1 MPIFEERILPAA
13 DGYPLT
19 ARFFRPTGSA
29 RGSVL
34 IVPGISIPQTYYEA
48 IASWLSD
55 NGYHVATFDY
65 RGIAL
70 SRHGSLRHL
79 AANLIDW
86 ARLDCAAVLD
96 ALAEGSGEL
105 PVFWLGHSLGGQILP
120 FAPNRQRVSKMV
132 TIATGSGYWR
142 ENSPPL
148 RRSVWWLWYVIVPL
162 AVRTFGY
169 FPGSRLGKV
178 GDLPRGVIEQWRR
191 WCLHP
196 DYAPGV
202 EGGTVRDSYAAIR
215 TPIFS
220 LSFTD
225 DEYMSAQNIASI
237 HDFYVNA
244 PRTMKRIAPHDI
256 GEKRIGHFG
265 FFKERFSQSLW
276 KHYLLPELN
285 TNQASELHPVGNLY
299 KSTTEHDRA

>member
-1 MPIFEERILPAA
+1 MPAFEERTLPAA

-19 ARFFRPTGSA
+19 ARFFQPSGAA
-29 RGSVL
+29 RGCVL

-48 IASWLSD
+48 FAFWLSG

-79 AANLIDW
+79 AVDLIDW

-96 ALAEGSGEL
+96 ALAEGCAEL
-105 PVFWLGHSLGGQILP
+105 PVFWIGHSLGGQILP
-120 FAPNRQRVSKMV
+120 FVPNHQRISKML

-142 ENSPPL
+142 ENSAPL
-148 RRSVWWLWYVIVPL
+148 RRNVWWLWYVIVPL

-169 FPGSRLGKV
+169 FPGNRLRKV

-196 DYAPGV
+196 EYAPGV
-202 EGGTVRDSYAAIR
+202 EGSAVRDRYAAIQ

-225 DEYMSAQNIASI
+225 DEYMSARNTAAI

-244 PRTMKRIAPHDI
+244 PRTMKRIAPHEI

-265 FFKERFSQSLW
+265 FFKEKFSQSLW
-276 KHYLLPELN
+276 KQYLLPEL
-285 TNQASELHPVGNLY
+285 VGTKPAN
-299 KSTTEHDRA
+299 